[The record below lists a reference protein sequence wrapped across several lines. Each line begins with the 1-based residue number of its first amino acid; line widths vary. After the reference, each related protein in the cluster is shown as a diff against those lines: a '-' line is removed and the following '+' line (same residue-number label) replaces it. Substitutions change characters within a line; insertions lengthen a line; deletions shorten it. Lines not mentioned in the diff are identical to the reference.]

1 MTDLLLK
8 ILQGAALAASA
19 PALLGVMNYMKARGQ
34 GRSRRIAFIL
44 QPYRDLLKL
53 FRLPAVR
60 SKNTSWLFAAA
71 PVVVFTAYTWLA
83 FSVPV
88 FARETLVKMDL
99 IVLIYVL
106 GLARFSLS
114 LAGLDS
120 GAGFGGLGSSRE
132 MFFHVLTEA
141 GLVLV
146 WAALALHWKTI
157 DLSALLQRHTDP
169 GIFFKYPQLI
179 FPALSFG
186 LLIIM
191 EAGLIPV
198 DNPDTHLELTMSRK
212 AITLEF
218 AGRDLALIEW
228 AEMIKLLFLV
238 TLFSRLFL
246 PFLNPGAW
254 FASGGIAALLLD
266 VAGFFFQAI
275 MAAAIISSWESL
287 QPKMR
292 LRKISSLAWFSMLLS
307 LVMIVYVISSPGA
320 GGVKP

>member
-1 MTDLLLK
+1 
-8 ILQGAALAASA
+8 
-19 PALLGVMNYMKARGQ
+19 
-34 GRSRRIAFIL
+34 
-44 QPYRDLLKL
+44 
-53 FRLPAVR
+53 
-60 SKNTSWLFAAA
+60 LFAAA

-83 FSVPV
+83 FGVPV
-88 FARETLVKMDL
+88 FARGTLVKMDL

-114 LAGLDS
+114 LAGLDA
-120 GAGFGGLGSSRE
+120 GASFGGLGSSRE

-157 DLSALLQRHTDP
+157 DLSELVQRHNDP

-246 PFLNPGAW
+246 PFLNPGTW
-254 FASGGIAALLLD
+254 FASSGSAALLLD

-275 MAAAIISSWESL
+275 IAAAIISIWEL
-287 QPKMR
+287 QQPKMR
-292 LRKISSLAWFSMLLS
+292 LRKVSSLAWFAMLLS